1 MYGFGFNS
9 PAGSGPPPA
18 PIARGGCVRGTAK
31 INPSNLSRTQIFFIF
46 AHEVLVEMNL
56 LTKLTAEQQEAL
68 HARGV
73 WANEACDACG
83 KLLGAVRWTKRG
95 EPGEWCSKLCRD
107 GESSSQRG
115 QTKGGRPRKHKSAAQ
130 RQKSYRERLSLGS
143 VTKPVLRPA

>member
-9 PAGSGPPPA
+9 PAGSRPPQA
-18 PIARGGCVRGTAK
+18 PVARGGCIRGTAK
-31 INPSNLSRTQIFFIF
+31 MTPSNLKPDPNFFYFCSR
-46 AHEVLVEMNL
+46 VLVEMNL
-56 LTKLTAEQQEAL
+56 MAKLTPEQQEAL
-68 HARGV
+68 HARRV

-83 KLLGAVRWTKRG
+83 TLLGAVRWTKRG